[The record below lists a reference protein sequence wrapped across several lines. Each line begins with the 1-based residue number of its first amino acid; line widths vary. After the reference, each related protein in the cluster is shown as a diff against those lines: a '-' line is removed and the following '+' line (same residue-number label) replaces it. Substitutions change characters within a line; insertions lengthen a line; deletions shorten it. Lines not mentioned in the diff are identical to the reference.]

1 MSKYKLRDL
10 VSFTQGIQVP
20 ISKQYSECNDDRIRF
35 IRIVDFTKNTSN
47 EIRYIDYKKNMEKAI
62 INEDDIAIIRYGS
75 QTVGD
80 VVRGFSGV
88 IANNL
93 FKVNIISD
101 FCDKDYMYFY
111 FLSEKFV
118 KFVKNSQ
125 TSSTMPAISF
135 ELLYN
140 MEIDL
145 PSIEKQKEIVSYL
158 LPIYKKIEL
167 SKKNIDILEEYK
179 KIAISQFYK

>member
-1 MSKYKLRDL
+1 MSKYKLKEL

-20 ISKQYSECNDDRIRF
+20 INSQYSENADGRIRF

-47 EIRYIDYKKNMEKAI
+47 EIRYIDYKENMSKAI
-62 INEDDIAIIRYGS
+62 VEKDDISIIRYGS

-80 VVRGFSGV
+80 VVRGFEGV

-101 FCDKDYMYFY
+101 LCDKDYMYFY

-135 ELLYN
+135 DLLYN

-145 PSIEKQKEIVSYL
+145 PDIEQQKEIVSYL

-167 SKKNIDILEEYK
+167 NKKNIDILEEYK
-179 KIAISQFYK
+179 NIAINRFFN

>member
-1 MSKYKLRDL
+1 
-10 VSFTQGIQVP
+10 
-20 ISKQYSECNDDRIRF
+20 
-35 IRIVDFTKNTSN
+35 
-47 EIRYIDYKKNMEKAI
+47 
-62 INEDDIAIIRYGS
+62 
-75 QTVGD
+75 
-80 VVRGFSGV
+80 
-88 IANNL
+88 
-93 FKVNIISD
+93 
-101 FCDKDYMYFY
+101 MYFY